1 MRIAVLSDLHAN
13 AQALEAVV
21 TDLIAQGCEH
31 VFCLG
36 DIALAGPQPRE
47 VVDYV
52 MSQDGTWTVIQ
63 GNTDKMIAQYGP
75 DVMAFLE
82 AQYPVMANALADDV
96 QQLDDSHRAYLAN
109 LPPMLSLEVEGCSV
123 LLVHGSPRAN
133 NEDILPEMP
142 LEIVE
147 EIIAGT
153 TEKLILCGHTHVP
166 CGYQTNTGQT
176 VVNVG
181 SVGRPMTS
189 DPRACYA
196 IVDFSQGSFEV
207 RHRFVTYNNQ
217 LAAQLMSDRGFVG
230 ADRLADLLLNPVER
244 HV

>member
-13 AQALEAVV
+13 AQALEAVMNDV
-21 TDLIAQGCEH
+21 INQQCEH

-36 DIALAGPQPRE
+36 DIALAGPQPKE
-47 VVDYV
+47 VTDYV
-52 MSQDGTWTVIQ
+52 MAQETWTVIQ

-75 DVMAFLE
+75 EVLEFLQ
-82 AQYPVMANALADDV
+82 AQYPIMANAIENDVLA
-96 QQLDDSHRAYLAN
+96 LDDSHRAYLEG

-133 NEDILPEMP
+133 NEDILPNMP

-147 EIIAGT
+147 EIIEGT
-153 TEKLILCGHTHVP
+153 QEKLILCGHTHIP

-181 SVGRPMTS
+181 SVGRPMTEK
-189 DPRACYA
+189 PKACYA
-196 IVDFSQGSFEV
+196 IVDFAQGSFEI
-207 RHRFVTYNNQ
+207 RHRFVDYDNV
-217 LAAQLMSDRGFVG
+217 LAADLVSKRGFVG

-244 HV
+244 HI

>member
-1 MRIAVLSDLHAN
+1 MRIAVLSDIHAN
-13 AQALEAVV
+13 AQALEAVMSDV
-21 TDLIAQGCEH
+21 VNQGCEH

-36 DIALAGPQPRE
+36 DIALAGPQPKD
-47 VVDYV
+47 VIDYV
-52 MSQDGTWTVIQ
+52 MAQNTWTVIQ

-75 DVMAFLE
+75 EVMEFLE

-96 QQLDDSHRAYLAN
+96 SLIDDAHRAYLAE
-109 LPPMLSLEVEGCSV
+109 LPPILSFEVEGCTV
-123 LLVHGSPRAN
+123 LLTHGSPRAN
-133 NEDILPEMP
+133 NEDILPGMP

-166 CGYQTNTGQT
+166 CGYQTNTNQT

-181 SVGRPMTS
+181 SVGRPMTQE
-189 DPRACYA
+189 PKACYA
-196 IVDFSQGSFEV
+196 IIDFANGSFEV
-207 RHRFVTYNNQ
+207 RHRFVTYDNV
-217 LAAQLMSDRGFVG
+217 LAAQIMSQRGFVG